1 MAVITSPPTVAG
13 KPWMVTCLVLGR
25 KPAVW
30 KSGVHDRP
38 FYDALWT
45 TLRAGR
51 TWEGRF
57 TNRRKD
63 GQLFLEDA
71 SISPVVDRRE
81 GRLIGFVAVKR
92 DVTRQ
97 VQLESQVAQAQ
108 KMEALGRL
116 AGEPVLVEGVL
127 VRLAQGRPQHAGLLR
142 PQHRDPVQ
150 GGLHPPGD
158 PDHHAGHR
166 RLLEGA
172 YPIPPSRAKRGRK
185 TSQHTE
191 LCIKMR

>member
-1 MAVITSPPTVAG
+1 MVAVSELGPPPALGGTDPASTGQVFQGRNQEVDLAARDHLLETGFDLASDHAG
-13 KPWMVTCLVLGR
+13 LLGR

-30 KSGVHDRP
+30 KSGAHDRP
-38 FYDALWT
+38 FYDALWA

-97 VQLESQVAQAQ
+97 VQLEVL
-108 KMEALGRL
+108 EVR
-116 AGEPVLVEGVL
+116 AG
-127 VRLAQGRPQHAGLLR
+127 ARPQRCQDGDQARQERDTHVP
-142 PQHRDPVQ
+142 PQ
-150 GGLHPPGD
+150 
-158 PDHHAGHR
+158 
-166 RLLEGA
+166 
-172 YPIPPSRAKRGRK
+172 
-185 TSQHTE
+185 
-191 LCIKMR
+191 